1 MATAKNIPQHI
12 AIIMDGNGRWATEKG
27 LPKIMGHNAGAG
39 SVQKVVKA
47 AAELGVKVL
56 TLYTFSTENW
66 KRPPEEVDALFR
78 LMDGYLDREAE
89 NMSRNN
95 MRFSVIGRIDG
106 LPAFIRSK
114 IKKVM
119 GETASNTGLVLNLAL
134 NYGGRTEIIDAV
146 RKIVEDVKS
155 GVLNADEVDEAAF
168 SRYLYTRDLPDPD
181 LLIRTSGEFRLSNFL
196 LWQVS
201 YSEIYIVDKYWPD
214 FDGSDLKEA
223 VREYGRRERRFGG

>member
-119 GETASNTGLVLNLAL
+119 GET
-134 NYGGRTEIIDAV
+134 
-146 RKIVEDVKS
+146 
-155 GVLNADEVDEAAF
+155 
-168 SRYLYTRDLPDPD
+168 
-181 LLIRTSGEFRLSNFL
+181 
-196 LWQVS
+196 
-201 YSEIYIVDKYWPD
+201 
-214 FDGSDLKEA
+214 
-223 VREYGRRERRFGG
+223 